1 MRIRCEY
8 DTTSRSS
15 CTQGGDKSSQ
25 EMCLHFMAVYP
36 ATSVAEMAVLESSFT
51 EYVSDGVAAC
61 VGGAGVRT
69 LDAGCGRSVGGT
81 SGGKEAASGRVA
93 GGIEG
98 IGVPSAV

>member
-1 MRIRCEY
+1 MPARYAWY
-8 DTTSRSS
+8 D
-15 CTQGGDKSSQ
+15 
-25 EMCLHFMAVYP
+25 AP
-36 ATSVAEMAVLESSFT
+36 AIGTGT
-51 EYVSDGVAAC
+51 SDGVAAC